1 MEQYYRD
8 LRISA
13 IYEGTTGIQALDLVG
28 RKMTTANGRLFM
40 TLLGKFGQ
48 LYETHKEHPRLGPL
62 FACWKEGYDK
72 MTECGMTFPEMIK
85 ERGLS
90 GAVLYATPFMF
101 LFSTVTAAYFF
112 LQQGLVAD
120 EGLEQL
126 KAENSVTEEGLAQF
140 IQENGKA
147 RFYDSKLK
155 TLDFFINITLTRY
168 QAYAVPILD
177 RNYTALDIALLM
189 SASDF
194 SLPSIPS

>member
-40 TLLGKFGQ
+40 TILGKFGQ
-48 LYETHKEHPRLGPL
+48 LYEANKDHPRLGPL
-62 FACWKEGYDK
+62 FARWKEAYDK
-72 MTECGMTFPEMIK
+72 MTECGMTFTEMIK

-112 LQQGLVAD
+112 LKQGLIAD
-120 EGLEQL
+120 QGLEQL
-126 KAENSVTEEGLAQF
+126 KADNSVSEQGLAKF
-140 IQENGKA
+140 IEENGKA
-147 RFYDSKLK
+147 RFYDTKLK

-177 RNYTALDIALLM
+177 RNYTALDIAL
-189 SASDF
+189 
-194 SLPSIPS
+194 